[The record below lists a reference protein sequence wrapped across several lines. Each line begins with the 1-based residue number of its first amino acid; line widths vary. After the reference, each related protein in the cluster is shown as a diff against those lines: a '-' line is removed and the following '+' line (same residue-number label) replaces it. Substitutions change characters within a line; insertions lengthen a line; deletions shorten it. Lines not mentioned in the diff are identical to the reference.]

1 MNKKLVKIIFTSF
14 IIFVVSGL
22 FLFVIY
28 EMNHVNKRDIKR
40 EGFDVILSD
49 KDICTLAIEGNT
61 LWAGGATGL
70 FEIDMN
76 SLVIKKIGEY
86 KFIRTVLAV
95 SNSLWIGHEDG
106 LAKFDGKVIKN
117 YTTKDGLPDNRVNA
131 LAIDKEGYLW
141 VGTWKGALKMGYD
154 KLEVFSSK
162 NGLKDDMVNAI
173 LCDSKGGVWFG
184 SYVAPRGG
192 ISYLKDNKWL
202 YFSTENGLPHNG
214 INALYEGKNGVWA
227 ATGFLDHGGACAFNN
242 LDSNPFIY
250 NTLIKSDG
258 LAGEKVRSIYQDNA
272 GRLWFGSEYDGV
284 TIFDNK
290 AINIYTVDDGLSDNE
305 VKCMFQDN
313 EGNMW
318 LGTRDGITYISSEA
332 LIRLKK

>member
-1 MNKKLVKIIFTSF
+1 
-14 IIFVVSGL
+14 
-22 FLFVIY
+22 
-28 EMNHVNKRDIKR
+28 
-40 EGFDVILSD
+40 
-49 KDICTLAIEGNT
+49 
-61 LWAGGATGL
+61 
-70 FEIDMN
+70 
-76 SLVIKKIGEY
+76 
-86 KFIRTVLAV
+86 
-95 SNSLWIGHEDG
+95 
-106 LAKFDGKVIKN
+106 
-117 YTTKDGLPDNRVNA
+117 
-131 LAIDKEGYLW
+131 
-141 VGTWKGALKMGYD
+141 
-154 KLEVFSSK
+154 
-162 NGLKDDMVNAI
+162 
-173 LCDSKGGVWFG
+173 
-184 SYVAPRGG
+184 
-192 ISYLKDNKWL
+192 
-202 YFSTENGLPHNG
+202 
-214 INALYEGKNGVWA
+214 
-227 ATGFLDHGGACAFNN
+227 